1 MTKTINIGMLSNKEA
16 PFTAVPFLD
25 NLNTIATTTIKIII
39 EVFSLMPIESGST
52 VVVKNKEIA
61 NTIVVII
68 TLKAILKVTSFQCE
82 DYKNNSIRIIL
93 KITARI
99 CEIKITLV
107 LHFTIAQ

>member
-1 MTKTINIGMLSNKEA
+1 MLSNKEA

-25 NLNTIATTTIKIII
+25 NLNTIATTTVKIII

-52 VVVKNKEIA
+52 AAVKNKEIA
-61 NTIVVII
+61 SIIVVIV
-68 TLKAILKVTSFQCE
+68 TLKATLKVTSAQFE
-82 DYKNNSIRIIL
+82 NHKNNSISSIL

-99 CEIKITLV
+99 CEIKTTLV

>member
-1 MTKTINIGMLSNKEA
+1 MLSNKEA

-25 NLNTIATTTIKIII
+25 NLSTIATTTVKIII
-39 EVFSLMPIESGST
+39 EVFSLIPIESGST
-52 VVVKNKEIA
+52 AAVKNKEIA
-61 NTIVVII
+61 NIIVVIV
-68 TLKAILKVTSFQCE
+68 TLKATLEVTSSQF
-82 DYKNNSIRIIL
+82 KNHKKNSIRRIL